1 MMHLE
6 ENRSQT
12 WFKILT
18 NEGEPIDRSLES
30 WSLPHRQFKGDKLD
44 FSKQRAYC
52 LNENKWVELPEV
64 TGTWLVSNPK
74 ELYPYNSNR
83 RIFVA
88 ELLST
93 PSHEISGIIWVHHV
107 RLVREA
113 TNLDLKRFGIY
124 RAFRQIID
132 DED

>member
-1 MMHLE
+1 MMNLE
-6 ENRSQT
+6 ENRSRI
-12 WFKILT
+12 WFKVLSENNT
-18 NEGEPIDRSLES
+18 PIDGSGES
-30 WSLPHRQFKGDKLD
+30 WSLPFRQYKGEVLD
-44 FSKQRAYC
+44 FSHQPARC
-52 LNENKWVELPEV
+52 LNEDSWINLPGV

-74 ELYPYNSNR
+74 ELYPYNSGR

-88 ELLST
+88 ELLSS
-93 PSHEISGIIWVHHV
+93 PSHELAGIIWVHKL

-132 DED
+132 EDE